1 MNIQYKEIKLL
12 KEELEALESELKETK
27 ASLRNAKSG
36 CPMSYNEGFKAGY
49 EEARIRILQSIRAY
63 ERAKKGK

>member
-1 MNIQYKEIKLL
+1 MNIQYKQIKLL

-36 CPMSYNEGFKAGY
+36 CPMSYNEGYKAGY
-49 EEARIRILQSIRAY
+49 EDASIRIMNAIRAY